1 MNPLK
6 TVSAIFIAMITLI
19 TGCAYNDPSAMPLSP
34 PAVTNPA
41 HASENGP
48 ETVPPPSSPVTG
60 TEQSSSSAET
70 GVAYGVIEAIE
81 PLGGTFDGIGGS
93 GIGIG
98 AIIGG
103 VVGGLIGQQVGG
115 GSGKEAATMAG
126 VVSGALLGQE
136 IEKEIEK
143 RKTQNKDGQKTDG
156 YRIRVRLD
164 NGGTQAVEQKIT
176 EDLHVGD
183 RVYIRNNSVYR
194 VYRNG

>member
-6 TVSAIFIAMITLI
+6 IISAILIAVITLI
-19 TGCAYNDPSAMPLSP
+19 TGCAYNDPGAI
-34 PAVTNPA
+34 
-41 HASENGP
+41 
-48 ETVPPPSSPVTG
+48 
-60 TEQSSSSAET
+60 QSSSSAAINPTPASSNASGTALPSSLPVQGTEQPSLSVET

-81 PLGGTFDGIGGS
+81 PLGGSFDGIGGS
-93 GIGIG
+93 GIGVG

-115 GSGKEAATMAG
+115 GSGKGAATMAG